1 MASRSAQKNFVK
13 KHKKQLSDLHQAVWV
28 YVIVFLVW
36 GLYRLVFRMPEWV
49 EEVFLK
55 MVVFGFPVL
64 WVTLVKQKKGLES
77 LGMTTKGLVASL
89 YLGVLLGLWWVVI
102 GKMTVFIA
110 SGGLVFNP
118 SVDTKVFGNL
128 MLLSLFTAF
137 WEELL
142 FMGFLLPHFLAD
154 TKSEFF
160 SLIMVGVMFS
170 LLHLPIQLA
179 TGVDP
184 AQIVTRMILLLM
196 MSVGNGV
203 LYLRFKNLAAPVF
216 SHLVWG
222 SVIYLFG

>member
-1 MASRSAQKNFVK
+1 MAPSRKKKNAA
-13 KHKKQLSDLHQAVWV
+13 KQMRRLNDLHQAVWV
-28 YVIVFLVW
+28 YVVVFLVW

-55 MVVFGFPVL
+55 MVIFGFPVL

-77 LGMTTKGLVASL
+77 LGMTTKGLVSSL
-89 YLGVLLGLWWVVI
+89 YLGVLLGLWWVVV
-102 GKMTVFIA
+102 GKITLFIS

-118 SVDTKVFGNL
+118 SVDVRMFGSL

-142 FMGFLLPHFLAD
+142 FMGFLLPHFIAD

-160 SLIMVGVMFS
+160 SLIMVGVMFA

-179 TGVDP
+179 TGVEFG
-184 AQIVTRMILLLM
+184 QIVTRMILLLM